1 MARRGQQTKDA
12 QLAIRFTDSQIKR
25 LTELAAALG
34 SDNLSGA
41 VRWAVERAPNPS
53 TQRASALYVRARH
66 GRPRSLAT
74 LDRRTYG
81 LIPSFVSLPQ
91 PKGLFSRENFVQGDR
106 CEAYL
111 SASQHSS

>member
-53 TQRASALYVRARH
+53 TQRAKPGSSRRQQPNLQ
-66 GRPRSLAT
+66 PDSL
-74 LDRRTYG
+74 
-81 LIPSFVSLPQ
+81 
-91 PKGLFSRENFVQGDR
+91 
-106 CEAYL
+106 
-111 SASQHSS
+111 